1 MSEHT
6 FKKLTENTVGQSY
19 EPTLGPMEPHTFGLL
34 DGHIP
39 GLSNEQTSSR
49 CLLVPYL
56 FLREATFDG
65 VILRFRRVTSE

>member
-1 MSEHT
+1 
-6 FKKLTENTVGQSY
+6 LGQ
-19 EPTLGPMEPHTFGLL
+19 MEPHTFGLL